1 MELETWNSKPGIVCF
16 GPDPWDGL
24 WRNRQQIMTRL
35 ARRGYRILY
44 VDPRPDLRR
53 VVREVRAGRLG
64 WRDFRADR
72 LLHRGDGLFV
82 YRTPLYAPLSGRTP
96 LRQLF
101 AGLRRHDLRRTMA
114 RLGIQRPI
122 LWLYRPFMDD
132 TIGQCDE
139 RLVVYHVVDEYAAY
153 EDDFRGRDPASQSHR
168 QALVAREERLLRRAD
183 LVIVTSPVLQ
193 ATKAAYNPNLHLVP
207 NGVDFAAFTAA
218 LDPAVPVPAPL
229 RALPRPVIGYVGAVN
244 EKLDFALLRGVAE
257 ARPDWSLALVGPVD
271 VRIDFAGLS
280 LIQSV
285 PNIHFFG
292 RQPVADVPAWM
303 KGCDVTL
310 LPYRRNLWTENISP
324 LKLYEYLA
332 IGHPIVATNIP
343 AVRDFAPVVRIAEG
357 PEAFTAAIAAALA
370 ENDSA
375 QVAERRRLAA
385 ANTWD
390 ERVARIDQLLQD
402 SLRRIERTRFEHDC

>member
-1 MELETWNSKPGIVCF
+1 
-16 GPDPWDGL
+16 
-24 WRNRQQIMTRL
+24 MTRL

-53 VVREVRAGRLG
+53 VVREVRAGHLG
-64 WRDFRADR
+64 WRDFLANR
-72 LLHRGDGLFV
+72 LSARGEGLFV
-82 YRTPLYAPLSGRTP
+82 YRTPLYAPLSGRAP
-96 LRQLF
+96 LCQLF
-101 AGLRRHDLRRTMA
+101 AWLRRRDLRRAMA
-114 RLGIQRPI
+114 QVGIQRPI

-153 EDDFRGRDPASQSHR
+153 EDDFRGSDPASQRHR

-183 LVIVTSPVLQ
+183 LVIVTSPTLQ
-193 ATKAAYNPNLHLVP
+193 ATKATHNPNLHLVP

-218 LDPAVPVPAPL
+218 LDPAVSVPAPL

-244 EKLDFALLRGVAE
+244 EKLDFALLRRVAE

-271 VRIDFAGLS
+271 VRIDFAGLA
-280 LIQSV
+280 LVQGV
-285 PNIHFFG
+285 PNIHCFG

-303 KGCDVTL
+303 KGCDVNL

-332 IGHPIVATNIP
+332 VGHPIVATNIP
-343 AVRDFAPVVRIAEG
+343 AVRDFASVVRIAEG
-357 PEAFTAAIAAALA
+357 PEAFIAAIAAALA
-370 ENDSA
+370 ENDPA

-385 ANTWD
+385 ANTWE
-390 ERVARIDQLLQD
+390 ERVTRIEQLLQI
-402 SLRRIERTRFEHDC
+402 SLHKTGMAQFEHNC